1 MNKFSEV
8 TQRLNDLLEVFKNNT
23 KEGGEFM
30 DSRFFAKLVNKNHKN
45 VVRDI
50 EITIENVEKQ
60 LQANLGSTPV
70 LSSDSLLGGPFRS
83 EPGNENISDVRS
95 HSVVGGYRS
104 EPGNENIS
112 DVRSHFGTSYY
123 MDQNFQRRTIYHLD
137 EVAYLTML
145 SRYDDVT
152 TYCLAYF
159 YVEAKKLE
167 RYPLRQL
174 AKLPYEYV
182 IEALELIE
190 SKHVHENE
198 IRMMEYQIEE
208 GHRTAQDYEKID
220 YSDGIFYDGWSTQVI
235 NLQDK
240 WCKNEINR
248 FIEFMTKKRS
258 PFKPLKSTYATS
270 MHVKHIC
277 DVLGMPK
284 EHKIVRRDINN
295 IISNI
300 NNSGTGITVDNEDFA
315 DVGRYRNSQ
324 NKLLPMYYLSEVG
337 FLTLMGHYFDAISY
351 KLSEL
356 FVSKIYA
363 YFPEVTALDWI
374 PDNIIKDL
382 LDILKP
388 ERGNKEN
395 LLNDYITR
403 LEI

>member
-30 DSRFFAKLVNKNHKN
+30 DSRFFAKLVNKDHHH

-50 EITIENVEKQ
+50 ETTIENVEKQ
-60 LQANLGSTPV
+60 LQANLGSTP
-70 LSSDSLLGGPFRS
+70 LLTDDTLLRGPFRS
-83 EPGNENISDVRS
+83 GLVRENV
-95 HSVVGGYRS
+95 
-104 EPGNENIS
+104 S

-123 MDQNFQRRTIYHLD
+123 MDQKFERRTIYHLD

-220 YSDGIFYDGWSTQVI
+220 YSDVVFYDGWSDQVI
-235 NLQDK
+235 NLQNK
-240 WCKNEINR
+240 WCTNEINR
-248 FIEFMTKKRS
+248 FIEFMTKKQS

-284 EHKIVRRDINN
+284 DHFNIRRDIAT

-324 NKLLPMYYLSEVG
+324 NKLLPLYYLSEVG

-351 KLSEL
+351 KLSEF
-356 FVSKIYA
+356 FVSKTYA
-363 YFPEVTALDWI
+363 YIPEVTALDWI
-374 PDNIIKDL
+374 PDKIIKDL
-382 LDILKP
+382 ISILKP
-388 ERGNKEN
+388 TRENKEN

>member
-50 EITIENVEKQ
+50 EITIENVERQ
-60 LQANLGSTPV
+60 LQANLGSTPI
-70 LSSDSLLGGPFRS
+70 LTDDTLLRGPSRS
-83 EPGNENISDVRS
+83 ELVRENV
-95 HSVVGGYRS
+95 
-104 EPGNENIS
+104 S
-112 DVRSHFGTSYY
+112 DVRSHFGMSYY
-123 MDQNFQRRTIYHLD
+123 VDQKYERRPIYHLD

-152 TYCLAYF
+152 TYCLAYL

-182 IEALELIE
+182 IEALELVE

-220 YSDGIFYDGWSTQVI
+220 YSDGVFYDGWSDQVI
-235 NLQDK
+235 NLQNK
-240 WCKNEINR
+240 WCMNNINI
-248 FIEFMTKKRS
+248 FIEFMTKKQS
-258 PFKPLKSTYATS
+258 PFKPLKSAYATS

-284 EHKIVRRDINN
+284 EHYHVRRDIDN

-300 NNSGTGITVDNEDFA
+300 NNSGTGITVDNEDFT

-351 KLSEL
+351 KLSEF
-356 FVSKIYA
+356 FVNKSYA
-363 YFPEVTALDWI
+363 YIPEVTALDWI
-374 PDNIIKDL
+374 PDNIINDL
-382 LDILKP
+382 IDILKP
-388 ERGNKEN
+388 ARENKEN

>member
-30 DSRFFAKLVNKNHKN
+30 DSRFFAKLVNSDHFN

-50 EITIENVEKQ
+50 ETTIENVEKQ
-60 LQANLGSTPV
+60 LQADLGSTPI
-70 LSSDSLLGGPFRS
+70 LTDDTLLRGPLKSDL
-83 EPGNENISDVRS
+83 VR
-95 HSVVGGYRS
+95 
-104 EPGNENIS
+104 ENIS

-123 MDQNFQRRTIYHLD
+123 MDQKFERRTIYHLD

-284 EHKIVRRDINN
+284 EHKNIRRDIAT

-351 KLSEL
+351 KLSEF

-388 ERGNKEN
+388 ERENKEN

>member
-30 DSRFFAKLVNKNHKN
+30 DSRFFAKLVNRDHFN

-50 EITIENVEKQ
+50 ETTIENVEKQ
-60 LQANLGSTPV
+60 LQADLGSTPI
-70 LSSDSLLGGPFRS
+70 LTDDTLLRGPLKSDL
-83 EPGNENISDVRS
+83 VR
-95 HSVVGGYRS
+95 
-104 EPGNENIS
+104 ENIS

-123 MDQNFQRRTIYHLD
+123 MDQKFERRTIYHLD

-284 EHKIVRRDINN
+284 EHKNIRRDIAT

-351 KLSEL
+351 KLSEF

-388 ERGNKEN
+388 ERENKEN